1 MSLPYEKQL
10 DVFHTNHED
19 DSAPRSPGSVESSRH
34 NHSQLGN
41 GNLLHRQTMSV
52 GGRVSWTAIALIV
65 TLVIVSQS
73 EAYVTSPSL
82 RRRSHYSARV
92 KEDSEV
98 VTKLR
103 EDGSKV
109 TLYLYP
115 SKRSITAA
123 SMKSRRIHR
132 IATPSGGTSSTTE
145 LPAMSASVLAPSDI
159 LPAFHTAHGLLSP
172 EVVRRIGDMHDLD
185 LGSPLHKF
193 LMTYK
198 RHGPMSCLPM
208 LSDPCVLPVL
218 TKAMRE
224 IA

>member
-1 MSLPYEKQL
+1 MKNSWTFSTQ
-10 DVFHTNHED
+10 NHED

-132 IATPSGGTSSTTE
+132 IATPSARATSD
-145 LPAMSASVLAPSDI
+145 VLA
-159 LPAFHTAHGLLSP
+159 ASP
-172 EVVRRIGDMHDLD
+172 EQSPMTPVSSNLRPPRTTTKMGMEEEGDDD
-185 LGSPLHKF
+185 DGETTS
-193 LMTYK
+193 
-198 RHGPMSCLPM
+198 
-208 LSDPCVLPVL
+208 
-218 TKAMRE
+218 
-224 IA
+224 

>member
-1 MSLPYEKQL
+1 
-10 DVFHTNHED
+10 
-19 DSAPRSPGSVESSRH
+19 
-34 NHSQLGN
+34 
-41 GNLLHRQTMSV
+41 MSV
-52 GGRVSWTAIALIV
+52 GGRVSWMAMAIALIV

-82 RRRSHYSARV
+82 RRRSNYSARI

-132 IATPSGGTSSTTE
+132 IATPRGGTSSTTE
-145 LPAMSASVLAPSDI
+145 LPAMSASVLASSDI

-198 RHGPMSCLPM
+198 RQGPMSCLPM

-218 TKAMRE
+218 TKAMRD